1 MTSFQAALPDNPD
14 EMPPNQAADP
24 NAIFDG
30 LKAQTVTVPG
40 SAAAEVVIP
49 HLAGNIKTLLEQ
61 RATIAKQVEGLL
73 EDFPLS

>member
-1 MTSFQAALPDNPD
+1 MRRRVKKDHTKVVD
-14 EMPPNQAADP
+14 E
-24 NAIFDG
+24 ILDG